1 MESNE
6 LMILVY
12 KDEVCIKLY
21 NQKKIKMKKKSSRY
35 AYLQLLTGK
44 YHFLIT
50 TDQKNISHVDYTV
63 LAVILISLVTDSQS
77 IKDDGSQLFLKLMFS
92 CNCLF
97 AVEVKFCTNVYA
109 LSTKGKTQE
118 GRHLRYTKVRLSTFT
133 RLDSIKFLLKSKA
146 ILARCCVP
154 YHLLSY

>member
-21 NQKKIKMKKKSSRY
+21 NQKKIKKKKSSRY
-35 AYLQLLTGK
+35 MYLKLLTGK
-44 YHFLIT
+44 YHFLTT
-50 TDQKNISHVDYTV
+50 TDQKILSHADYTV
-63 LAVILISLVTDSQS
+63 LAVILISLVSNSQS
-77 IKDDGSQLFLKLMFS
+77 IKDDGSQLFLKLLFS

-109 LSTKGKTQE
+109 LPTKGKTQE
-118 GRHLRYTKVRLSTFT
+118 GRHLRYSKVRVSIFT
-133 RLDSIKFLLKSKA
+133 RLDSINFLLKSKA
-146 ILARCCVP
+146 ILTRCCVP
-154 YHLLSY
+154 HHLLSY